1 MNAQSKY
8 GESIVIE
15 IVTGGFIVTY
25 PVIGADG
32 GPSEAAREV
41 INSPRKLNNRIKEII
56 SSMGLVADT
65 E

>member
-1 MNAQSKY
+1 MNAQNKY
-8 GESIVIE
+8 GESVIIE
-15 IVTGGFIVTY
+15 IVTGGFILTY
-25 PVIGADG
+25 PVIGPDG
-32 GPSEAAREV
+32 TTTDTAREV